1 MRLISED
8 VRSIRGALLF
18 VYVIIEEEPFQA
30 PPEPGASCQAG
41 SCRRADRRLSIPNG
55 RREIAAGIINI
66 CCVAVKLRAI
76 HFIEGMREHAFRKRI
91 LERACNLPGRHTP
104 ERRPATCRPHHCVG
118 RWLRRSRG
126 HAGRSAGESC
136 AERCVPCGSKPMIPL
151 YENFAGKNIW
161 GKTPKRG
168 GKTRW

>member
-18 VYVIIEEEPFQA
+18 AYVTIEKEPFQA

-41 SCRRADRRLSIPNG
+41 SCRRAARRLSISNG

-76 HFIEGMREHAFRKRI
+76 HFIMLGDSRT
-91 LERACNLPGRHTP
+91 LEQLSCGATTSHCPNSRATSRLQ
-104 ERRPATCRPHHCVG
+104 RPTY
-118 RWLRRSRG
+118 
-126 HAGRSAGESC
+126 
-136 AERCVPCGSKPMIPL
+136 GS
-151 YENFAGKNIW
+151 
-161 GKTPKRG
+161 
-168 GKTRW
+168 